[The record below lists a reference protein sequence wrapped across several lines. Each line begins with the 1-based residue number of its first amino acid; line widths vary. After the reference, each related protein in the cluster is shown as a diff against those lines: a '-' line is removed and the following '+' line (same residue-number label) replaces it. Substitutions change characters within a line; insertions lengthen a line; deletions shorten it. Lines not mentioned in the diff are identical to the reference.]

1 MNRDRRDAS
10 SLSRSPLKVTRKYI
24 LLGCVSRRKEE
35 VVPFCDNDNDDNIKE
50 NEVSALVDRA
60 AADIRYLRSRHL
72 ASNNER
78 RLEVA

>member
-1 MNRDRRDAS
+1 M
-10 SLSRSPLKVTRKYI
+10 
-24 LLGCVSRRKEE
+24 SRRKEE